1 MSPFL
6 AGLTWLVAFQC
17 AGESLVWALGVPV
30 PGPVVGMALLL
41 GALVARRGRDTGP
54 ERPLG
59 AAADALAR
67 HLSLLFV
74 PAGVGVLL
82 HVGRLADEGA
92 ALGAALVASTVLAL
106 AAAGLVFQALLR
118 RADRAAETNR
128 RGP

>member
-74 PAGVGVLL
+74 PAGVGVMVHMHRIGREWLPLL
-82 HVGRLADEGA
+82 V
-92 ALGAALVASTVLAL
+92 ALVVSTLLTLAVT
-106 AAAGLVFQALLR
+106 ALVMRATTRLQAR
-118 RADRAAETNR
+118 EEAE
-128 RGP
+128 